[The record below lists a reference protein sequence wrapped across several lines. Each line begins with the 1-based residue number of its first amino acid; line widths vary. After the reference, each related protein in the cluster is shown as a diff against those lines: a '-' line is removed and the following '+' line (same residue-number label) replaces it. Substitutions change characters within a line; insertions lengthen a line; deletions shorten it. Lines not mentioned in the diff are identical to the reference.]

1 MIIWLTSYPKSGN
14 TWVRSFLVSLLY
26 NKKNETNLEGLNN
39 IPQYPL
45 RSHFNNLLD
54 NIDDINEVSS
64 KWIISQKRINSD
76 KKNKFF
82 KTHHALCKIGKF
94 SFTNY
99 ETSLGAIHIVRD
111 PRNIIN
117 SILYHYS
124 KKSFLE
130 AKEFM
135 LDETRALGKKFDPNS
150 PSVNQDMFTVLTSWK
165 THYLSWKNFKKN
177 YLLIKYENLVS
188 EPDKEFRKITKYLND
203 VMHIKIEED
212 KIDHAIESNSFEN
225 LKKIE
230 NRDGFKEAIKDKGS
244 GEVKRFF
251 NLGPNNKWEKIL
263 DSEIKDEIEKKFN
276 IEMKE
281 LGYL

>member
-26 NKKNETNLEGLNN
+26 NKKNKTNLEGLNN

-212 KIDHAIESNSFEN
+212 KIDHAIKSNSFEN

-230 NRDGFKEAIKDKGS
+230 NRDGFKEAIKDKSS
-244 GEVKRFF
+244 GEVKSFF

-276 IEMKE
+276 VEMKE